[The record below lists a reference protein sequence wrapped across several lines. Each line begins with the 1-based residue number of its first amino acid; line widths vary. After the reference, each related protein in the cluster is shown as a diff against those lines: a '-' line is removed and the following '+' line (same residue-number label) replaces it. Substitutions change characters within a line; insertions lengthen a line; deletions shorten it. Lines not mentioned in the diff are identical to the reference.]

1 MSYRVRGVLMMSFR
15 LPDGDTLDQRI
26 ASALERLDA
35 GAIPPQIESTH
46 IDFKEEPG
54 RRAPDG
60 SILEGHQR
68 SEASASYL
76 AGEMS
81 CMANTPGGGAVIVG
95 IADDGAFIGTR
106 LDAEWLRSRI
116 WQLSGQRVTVAA
128 REIQA
133 PEGRLL
139 VLSTPSALAPVSFRG
154 RLRWRVGANCVDVD
168 PVAWHANALQ
178 RLGYDWSAEA
188 SAHTIS
194 DVSPLASEAAR
205 LYLRE
210 ADTAAGRNL
219 ADAPD
224 RELLTRLGVADADA
238 RLTHAG
244 SLLFVATPCDGID
257 YIRRS
262 CSGGDSTERIRTS
275 KPLLVQLREVEQ
287 AGRLANPVSHVSL
300 GFAHRQVRSI
310 PERTFREAIVNGIA
324 HRDWTM
330 PLPTVVEHVGAAL
343 TVTSP
348 GGFIGG
354 VTPTNAMTHPAVP
367 RYRSLAQALSL
378 LHVAEQQG
386 IGIDRMV
393 LDLLTIG
400 RPSPVIEEIDGPY
413 VRVTLL
419 GGEPDPE
426 LVRLAA
432 TVEPQ
437 SAADANGLLVI
448 DHLCRHGW
456 IDPNNAAGLLQSSEA
471 AAADVLARLNDAD
484 IEAQPLIVEVGGAG
498 GETGRGF
505 AYRLGEAARDRLAH
519 RCLTVGSREA
529 TEAMFVDWAQTR
541 GRISSTSAADLAG
554 ISTRLASER
563 LRLLADRGELMPG
576 RANGTGRGYHYLPA
590 EGS

>member
-1 MSYRVRGVLMMSFR
+1 MSFQ
-15 LPDGDTLDQRI
+15 LPDGDTLDQRV
-26 ASALERLDA
+26 ASALEQLSA
-35 GAIPPQIESTH
+35 GAIPPQIENTH
-46 IDFKEEPG
+46 IDFKEEPE

-60 SILEGHQR
+60 SILEGQQR
-68 SEASASYL
+68 SEAAASYL
-76 AGEMS
+76 AGEMA

-95 IADDGAFIGTR
+95 IADDGTVIGTS
-106 LDAEWLRSRI
+106 LDVEWLRSRI
-116 WQLSGQRVTVAA
+116 WQLTQQRVTVVA
-128 REIQA
+128 REIAA

-154 RLRWRVGANCVDVD
+154 KLRWRVGANCVDVD
-168 PVAWHANALQ
+168 PVVWHANALQ

-188 SAHTIS
+188 SAHTLS

-210 ADTAAGRNL
+210 ADTAAGRSL

-257 YIRRS
+257 YIRRVS
-262 CSGGDSTERIRTS
+262 AGGDSIERIRTN

-287 AGRLANPVSHVSL
+287 AGRLANPVSHVAL

-310 PERTFREAIVNGIA
+310 PERTFREAIVNGVT

-330 PLPTVVEHVGAAL
+330 PLPTVVEHVGSAL

-354 VTPTNAMTHPAVP
+354 VTPVNAMTHPAVP
-367 RYRSLAQALSL
+367 RYRSLSHALAL

-400 RPSPVIEEIDGPY
+400 RPAPVIEEIDGPY

-419 GGEPDPE
+419 GGEPDSE
-426 LVRLAA
+426 LVRLVTA
-432 TVEPQ
+432 VEPQ
-437 SAADANGLLVI
+437 NAADANGLLVVE
-448 DHLCRHGW
+448 HLCRRGW
-456 IDPNNAAGLLQSSEA
+456 IDVRVASGPLQSSEA
-471 AAADVLARLNDAD
+471 TAADVLARLSEAS
-484 IEAQPLIVEVGGAG
+484 IEAQPLIVEVSGAD
-498 GETGRGF
+498 GEAERGTP
-505 AYRLGEAARDRLAH
+505 YRLGDAARDRLAH

-529 TEAMFVDWAQTR
+529 AEAMFLDWAQAR

-554 ISTRLASER
+554 TSTRLASER

-576 RANGTGRGYHYLPA
+576 RANGTGRGYHYVPA
-590 EGS
+590 EEH